1 MRGART
7 LLRLRST
14 RSWAS
19 IAAWLSLGSLCA
31 LLLAGCNNNPWPDGS
46 ASTNTLFTA
55 VLEASPRHLD
65 PVASY
70 WSNDTPYTYQ
80 IYEPPYGYHYLKRP
94 YELVPKSAAAVVKPR
109 YLDKDGKPLP
119 EDAPGEIVAE
129 SIYDVPIKPGIL
141 FQPHPAFAKDD
152 QGGYRY
158 HHMKPG
164 ELGARRSPL
173 QFEHQGTRELVAE
186 DFVYAL
192 KRQATTRI
200 TTPIFSTF
208 AQYVVGLADYG
219 KLIRAEDA
227 RLRAGEDP
235 ASLDKPFLDFRRWP
249 LAGASAPSKHLLRIR
264 IKGKYPQW
272 SYWMQMTFLSP
283 VPWEADAFYAQ
294 PGMAAAGLS
303 LDRWPVGTGAYMMAE
318 FEQDRRHVLV
328 RNPNYRGEPYPC
340 EGAPGDR
347 EAGLLAD
354 CGKTMPFIDRMV
366 FSIEREGVPRQ
377 NKFRQGYYDVEVFER
392 TDTGMPYLVG
402 MQDSEDVKR
411 EYTEKGFRLSRGT
424 DVGSYFIG
432 FNMLDPVIGASSD
445 PQQNAR
451 NRRLRQAISIA
462 IDWDEWSR
470 IFPKEGGQTA
480 MSPLPPGIFGSREGT
495 RQGMNP
501 ITHVWKDGKAVR
513 RPIEDA
519 QQLMVEAGY
528 PGGRDAKTGQPL
540 VINYDYYSAP
550 TPGNRPKLDWM
561 VRQFA
566 KLGIQLEIRATDNNQ
581 FQDKVRKGTYQVFW
595 LGWLADYPDAENF
608 LFLLQSSAGKTKHDG
623 ENTANYENPAF
634 DRMFEKM
641 KLYDDGP
648 QKQALIDEL
657 VQIARE
663 DAPWSFGFFPWS
675 SGAAQRWV
683 YNYHPVIMI
692 RDQGRYLRLDPADRA
707 AALAAWNR
715 PVWWPLAL
723 IAAALLLLL
732 WLARRTL
739 RVRERTTGRGE
750 VLAQEA
756 AR

>member
-272 SYWMQMTFLSP
+272 SYWM
-283 VPWEADAFYAQ
+283 
-294 PGMAAAGLS
+294 
-303 LDRWPVGTGAYMMAE
+303 
-318 FEQDRRHVLV
+318 
-328 RNPNYRGEPYPC
+328 
-340 EGAPGDR
+340 
-347 EAGLLAD
+347 
-354 CGKTMPFIDRMV
+354 
-366 FSIEREGVPRQ
+366 
-377 NKFRQGYYDVEVFER
+377 
-392 TDTGMPYLVG
+392 
-402 MQDSEDVKR
+402 
-411 EYTEKGFRLSRGT
+411 
-424 DVGSYFIG
+424 
-432 FNMLDPVIGASSD
+432 
-445 PQQNAR
+445 
-451 NRRLRQAISIA
+451 
-462 IDWDEWSR
+462 
-470 IFPKEGGQTA
+470 
-480 MSPLPPGIFGSREGT
+480 
-495 RQGMNP
+495 
-501 ITHVWKDGKAVR
+501 
-513 RPIEDA
+513 
-519 QQLMVEAGY
+519 
-528 PGGRDAKTGQPL
+528 
-540 VINYDYYSAP
+540 
-550 TPGNRPKLDWM
+550 
-561 VRQFA
+561 
-566 KLGIQLEIRATDNNQ
+566 
-581 FQDKVRKGTYQVFW
+581 
-595 LGWLADYPDAENF
+595 
-608 LFLLQSSAGKTKHDG
+608 
-623 ENTANYENPAF
+623 
-634 DRMFEKM
+634 
-641 KLYDDGP
+641 
-648 QKQALIDEL
+648 
-657 VQIARE
+657 
-663 DAPWSFGFFPWS
+663 
-675 SGAAQRWV
+675 
-683 YNYHPVIMI
+683 
-692 RDQGRYLRLDPADRA
+692 
-707 AALAAWNR
+707 
-715 PVWWPLAL
+715 
-723 IAAALLLLL
+723 
-732 WLARRTL
+732 
-739 RVRERTTGRGE
+739 
-750 VLAQEA
+750 
-756 AR
+756 